1 LKVEGSFRGKRPFGS
16 SGGWRV
22 DGRGN
27 DVEGNLQALTEV
39 LEIGGVRLIMDV
51 LHSNVEGFNRELRT
65 LDARATGQ
73 QFQQA

>member
-1 LKVEGSFRGKRPFGS
+1 MPSVRAKRRVETG
-16 SGGWRV
+16 
-22 DGRGN
+22 GN

-51 LHSNVEGFNRELRT
+51 LHAHVEGFNRELRT
-65 LDARATGQ
+65 LDARATSQ